1 MNLPNKLTLVRVL
14 LIPVIIVVGLIE
26 ALDVVMFQGTN
37 ISIASFII
45 FIIFSIASFTDFLD
59 GYIARKYNL
68 VTDFGKFVDPL
79 ADKMLVVSTLI
90 VIFNLSLLTGYKV
103 VLFLIAVIL
112 IIVREFFVSGIRM
125 VAASNNKVIQ
135 ASNMGKI
142 KTVLQMAMIIFILLG
157 NYPFSLINFDFDTVL
172 IVAALIMTVISAV
185 DYFIKN
191 KDTVFNTEERK

>member
-1 MNLPNKLTLVRVL
+1 MNLPNKLTLMRVL

>member
-1 MNLPNKLTLVRVL
+1 LNLPNKLTLMRVL

-172 IVAALIMTVISAV
+172 IVAALVMTVISAV

>member
-1 MNLPNKLTLVRVL
+1 MRVL

>member
-1 MNLPNKLTLVRVL
+1 MNLPNKLTLMRVL

-172 IVAALIMTVISAV
+172 IVAALVMTVISAV

>member
-1 MNLPNKLTLVRVL
+1 LNLPNKLTLMRVL